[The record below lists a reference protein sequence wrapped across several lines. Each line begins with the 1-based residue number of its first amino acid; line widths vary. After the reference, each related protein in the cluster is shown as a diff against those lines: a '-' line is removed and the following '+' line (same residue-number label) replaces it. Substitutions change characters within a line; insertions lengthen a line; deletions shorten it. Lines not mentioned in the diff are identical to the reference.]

1 MQSKGLSY
9 CMAWLLLQ
17 VQDMRLVSCLPID
30 EQGQAVLKELRA
42 LASGVKAITGSSEE
56 TDDVKTPRIAASP
69 PAAGGQPAHTQQQ
82 RLDQT
87 DQTHSDA
94 ADQAQQERQSIDEL
108 EDEEVD
114 RDEL

>member
-1 MQSKGLSY
+1 MQSKGLSSF
-9 CMAWLLLQ
+9 MAWLLLQ

-42 LASGVKAITGSSEE
+42 LASGVKAITDSSEE

-69 PAAGGQPAHTQQQ
+69 PAAAGQPAHAQQQ

-87 DQTHSDA
+87 QHEA
-94 ADQAQQERQSIDEL
+94 ADQAQQQRQSSDEL